1 MWWAATCGR
10 NMLGSEASRP
20 SLVADRKGLA
30 PGLPGIWGTALATLL
45 VLVMLGLLLWIVAVN
60 AFGWFW
66 PAAVWQVEEND
77 GTIHI
82 GTEVGR
88 EAIPSPDGA
97 EPVFR
102 LQFKVGN
109 RDLDGRDFVWID
121 EGQIR
126 SKSQHEDLVRIVRS
140 EYGDAFGRIVGATS
154 ASGNRV
160 TVDDPDALAGLLGV
174 GVSGRA
180 ELRRLETRLSDAR
193 RPLTTLEEELDLL
206 ERSANAKTVSG
217 RERVAVLSAE
227 VDGLAGELRPTL
239 DEIQSGLEAI
249 AMDLRAAHLE
259 LESGDA
265 QFEVPL
271 SNTIEVSWP
280 NRMGFLSKVF
290 AALRHG
296 VLFLVTEPREA
307 NTEGGIAPALFG
319 TVLLVLLMSV
329 AVVPLGVITAVY
341 MTEYARPGFLLR
353 LANQA
358 VNNLAGVPS
367 IVFGMFGLAFF
378 IYGVGGTIDRTF
390 FSDRL
395 PIPTF
400 GTGGMLWAA
409 LTLAL
414 LTVPVVV
421 VATREGLL
429 AVPRSWREGSLA
441 LGATQWQTLRRIILP
456 AAMPGILTGLILAVS
471 RAAGEVAPLM
481 LTGAVKL
488 APSLPVDSTA
498 PFLHL
503 QRKFMHLG
511 FHIYDVSMQSPNVE
525 AAKPMAFATTLVL
538 LLLVVLMNLAAI
550 IIRRR
555 LRRAYRGQTV

>member
-1 MWWAATCGR
+1 MP
-10 NMLGSEASRP
+10 GSEASKP
-20 SLVADRKGLA
+20 SLVTDRKGLA
-30 PGLPGIWGTALATLL
+30 PGLPGIWSTALATLL

-66 PAAVWQVEEND
+66 PAAVWQVEDHD
-77 GTIHI
+77 GTVYI
-82 GTEVGR
+82 GAAVGR
-88 EAIPSPDGA
+88 ETVPSLEGS

-121 EGQIR
+121 EEQIR
-126 SKSQHEDLVRIVRS
+126 SKTGPEDLVRIVRS
-140 EYGDAFGRIVGATS
+140 EYGDAFGRIVS
-154 ASGNRV
+154 ASSSDGGVVNV
-160 TVDDPDALAGLLGV
+160 ADPDALGALLGA
-174 GVSGRA
+174 GEAGR
-180 ELRRLETRLSDAR
+180 EERKHLEDRLSRER
-193 RPLTTLEEELDLL
+193 RPLTTLEEQLDLL
-206 ERSANAKTVSG
+206 ERSANAKTAEGQQQIES
-217 RERVAVLSAE
+217 LSAE
-227 VDGLAGELRPTL
+227 VEGLAGDLRPVL
-239 DEIQSGLEAI
+239 DEIQNALDAV
-249 AMDLRAAHLE
+249 AADLAAGHLE
-259 LESGDA
+259 LSSGEDR
-265 QFEVPL
+265 FEVPL
-271 SNTIEVSWP
+271 SNIIEVSWP
-280 NRMGFLSKVF
+280 NRMGFGAKL
-290 AALRHG
+290 AAAVRHG
-296 VLFLVTEPREA
+296 MLFLVTEPREA

-341 MTEYARPGFLLR
+341 MTEYAQPGFLLR

-378 IYGVGGTIDRTF
+378 IYGVGGTIDRAF

-550 IIRRR
+550 VIRRR

>member
-1 MWWAATCGR
+1 MP
-10 NMLGSEASRP
+10 GSEAQKP
-20 SLVADRKGLA
+20 SLVTDSKGLA
-30 PGLPGIWGTALATLL
+30 PGLPGVWGTALATLL
-45 VLVMLGLLLWIVAVN
+45 ILVMLGLLLWIVAVN

-66 PAAVWQVEEND
+66 PAALWQVETTD
-77 GTIHI
+77 GSIVI

-88 EAIPSPDGA
+88 EAIPSPEGSD
-97 EPVFR
+97 VVYR
-102 LQFKVGN
+102 LQYKTGN
-109 RDLDGRDFVWID
+109 RDLDGQDFVWLD
-121 EGQIR
+121 EGEISSR
-126 SKSQHEDLVRIVRS
+126 SRPEDLVRIVRS
-140 EYGDAFGRIVGATS
+140 EYGDAFGRITGASLPDGSEVDVGREA
-154 ASGNRV
+154 
-160 TVDDPDALAGLLGV
+160 DLDGLLIAGE
-174 GVSGRA
+174 
-180 ELRRLETRLSDAR
+180 ELRVERSSLESRLSDAR
-193 RPLTTLEEELDLL
+193 RPLTQREEKLDLL
-206 ERSANAKTVSG
+206 ERSANAKTTAG
-217 RERVAVLSAE
+217 QQQIAPLSEE
-227 VDGLAGELRPTL
+227 VDQLATELRPAL
-239 DEIQSGLEAI
+239 DEIQEALDAVAVDLGSAHLRLEA
-249 AMDLRAAHLE
+249 
-259 LESGDA
+259 GDEA
-265 QFEVPL
+265 FEVPL
-271 SNTIEVSWP
+271 SNVIEVSRP
-280 NRMGFLSKVF
+280 NRMSFIAKLW
-290 AALRHG
+290 AASRHG
-296 VLFLVTEPREA
+296 VLFLFTEPREA

-319 TVLLVLLMSV
+319 TVLLVLLMSI

-341 MTEYARPGFLLR
+341 MTEYARPGILLR

-390 FSDRL
+390 FADRL
-395 PIPTF
+395 PTPTF
-400 GTGGMLWAA
+400 GTGGLLWAS

-488 APSLPVDSTA
+488 APSLPVDATA

-550 IIRRR
+550 VIRRR
-555 LRRAYRGQTV
+555 LRRAYRGQSV

>member
-1 MWWAATCGR
+1 MPA
-10 NMLGSEASRP
+10 SEAKTP
-20 SLVADRKGLA
+20 SFVTDRKGLA
-30 PGLPGIWGTALATLL
+30 PGLLGIWGTALATLL
-45 VLVMLGLLLWIVAVN
+45 ILIMLGMLLWIVAVN

-66 PAAVWQVEEND
+66 PAPLWQVEQRD
-77 GTIHI
+77 GTISI
-82 GTEVGR
+82 GAEVGR
-88 EAIPSPDGA
+88 EAIPGPDGA
-97 EPVFR
+97 EPIYR

-121 EGQIR
+121 EAEIR
-126 SKSQHEDLVRIVRS
+126 SKSRPGDLVRIIRS
-140 EYGDAFGRIVGATS
+140 EYGDAFGRIIGANS
-154 ASGNRV
+154 SDGS
-160 TVDDPDALAGLLGV
+160 TVDVGEPDALAKLLDAGEA
-174 GVSGRA
+174 GRA
-180 ELRRLETRLSDAR
+180 ELKRLETRLSDVR
-193 RPLTTLEEELDLL
+193 RPLTTIEEELDLL
-206 ERSANAKTVSG
+206 ERSANATTPSG
-217 RERVAVLSAE
+217 QTRIAALSTKVE
-227 VDGLAGELRPTL
+227 SLAGGLRPTL
-239 DEIQSGLEAI
+239 DEIHGGLDAV
-249 AMDLRAAHLE
+249 AANLAAAHLE
-259 LESGDA
+259 LEAGDA
-265 QFEVPL
+265 GFEVPL
-271 SNTIEVSWP
+271 SNIIEVSWP
-280 NRMGFLSKVF
+280 NRMGFGAKL
-290 AALRHG
+290 AAAARHG

-390 FSDRL
+390 FADRL
-395 PIPTF
+395 PTPTF
-400 GTGGMLWAA
+400 GTGGLLWAS

-456 AAMPGILTGLILAVS
+456 ASMPGILTGLILAVS

-488 APSLPVDSTA
+488 APSLPVDGTA

-550 IIRRR
+550 VIRRR
-555 LRRAYRGQTV
+555 LRRAYRGQAV